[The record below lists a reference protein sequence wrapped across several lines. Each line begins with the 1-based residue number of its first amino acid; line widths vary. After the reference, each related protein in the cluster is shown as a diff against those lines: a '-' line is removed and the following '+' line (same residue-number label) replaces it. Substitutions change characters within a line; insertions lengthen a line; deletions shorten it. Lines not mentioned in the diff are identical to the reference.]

1 MRMSLIAATM
11 LVALF
16 GTGRAASAEPPRVVT
31 DIAAVESL
39 VAQVMAGVGSPEL
52 VMDHRASPHEYRLR
66 PSQAEVLEQADVV
79 FFVSSVL
86 TPWLGGTAEALA
98 PGARRIELMDL
109 EGVERLEA
117 REAAVF
123 GPAPAEEAPGQDGDD
138 HEAKADDHARLDPHG
153 WLLPENAVVWL
164 AAIAGALA
172 EADPENAATYS
183 ANATAAQER
192 IRETMAQVLQGLAPY
207 EAARFVVFH
216 DAYQY
221 FEGATGLR
229 AEGAIALSDARAPGP
244 ARVAA
249 IREAVREGGISCV
262 FAEPQFNLDLAR
274 TVIEGSGARLA
285 ILDPLGSGIE
295 PGEGFYGALLR
306 DLVTTMAACFDGG

>member
-1 MRMSLIAATM
+1 MRMSLMSALM

-16 GTGRAASAEPPRVVT
+16 GTGRSASAEPPRVAT

-52 VMDHRASPHEYRLR
+52 VMDHGASPHAYRLR
-66 PSQAEVLEQADVV
+66 PSQAQALEQADVV
-79 FFVSSVL
+79 VFVSSVL
-86 TPWLGGTAEALA
+86 TPWLGEAAEALA
-98 PGARRIELMDL
+98 PGARRVELMDL
-109 EGVERLEA
+109 EGVQRLEA

-123 GPAPAEEAPGQDGDD
+123 GPARAADASGQDGDD
-138 HEAKADDHARLDPHG
+138 HGGLDPHG

-164 AAIAGALA
+164 AAIAGVLA
-172 EADPENAATYS
+172 EADPDNAATYS

-192 IRETMAQVLQGLAPY
+192 IRETMAQVLQGLTPY
-207 EAARFVVFH
+207 QAARFVVFH

-221 FEGATGLR
+221 FEVATGLR
-229 AEGAIALSDARAPGP
+229 AEGAIAMSDARAPGP
-244 ARVAA
+244 ARVVA

-274 TVIEGSGARLA
+274 TVIEGSGAGLA

-295 PGEGFYGALLR
+295 PGEGFYGAFLR
-306 DLVTTMAACFDGG
+306 DLGTTMATCFDGS